1 MTTLLL
7 VHHAPT
13 ANTAALRDA
22 LLGGASDDAVVGVD
36 VVSLPAPETT
46 AEHLL
51 AADGILLLTPANF
64 GYMAGLMK
72 DLFDRTFLDIGGSLA
87 ADGSGRPAGAG
98 KKPYG
103 LCVHGRYDTEGA
115 VRSVEN
121 IVGAL
126 PWTRAAPVLS
136 VLGDV
141 AGGDREAAYELGA
154 TLAALISA

>member
-1 MTTLLL
+1 MATL
-7 VHHAPT
+7 VIAHHAPT
-13 ANTAALRDA
+13 ANTAVLRDA
-22 LLGGASDDAVVGVD
+22 LLAGASDDAVVGVD

-51 AADGILLLTPANF
+51 TADGLLLLTPANF

-87 ADGSGRPAGAG
+87 ADGSGRPAGGG
-98 KKPYG
+98 KLPYG

-115 VRSVEN
+115 VRSVET

-126 PWTRAAPVLS
+126 PWVRAAPVLS

-141 AGGDREAAYELGA
+141 TDADRASAYELGA
-154 TLAALISA
+154 TLAALLSD